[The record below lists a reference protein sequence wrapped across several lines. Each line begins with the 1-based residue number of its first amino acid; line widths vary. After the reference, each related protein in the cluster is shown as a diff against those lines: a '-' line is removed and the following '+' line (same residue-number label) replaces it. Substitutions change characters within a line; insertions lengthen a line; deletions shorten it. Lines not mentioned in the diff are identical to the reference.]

1 MTPKIPNLH
10 ELLGLPQISMA
21 GGTLASFLATPRTV
35 NLNRAQSP
43 ADQEPL
49 VWAVCG
55 SVLVLVHHRD
65 ATPVSP
71 DSLALGLHDH
81 EKIEWSGRR
90 AAVGWA
96 IFFFFGRELGAVRD

>member
-1 MTPKIPNLH
+1 MTPKISNLRK
-10 ELLGLPQISMA
+10 LLGLPQISMA
-21 GGTLASFLATPRTV
+21 GGPPANSLATPRTV

-43 ADQEPL
+43 ADQEPW

-55 SVLVLVHHRD
+55 SALVHHRD

-71 DSLALGLHDH
+71 DSLALGLHEH
-81 EKIEWSGRR
+81 RKMEWSGRR

-96 IFFFFGRELGAVRD
+96 IFSAVNLEPVRD